1 MSNAKPSVNPRQR
14 MSVLVIDDQ
23 PAILDFFREVL
34 TAENVNCQT
43 AANGREG
50 LAKLSE
56 RPFDIV
62 FLDLVM
68 PEIDGQSLMSII
80 HQKYPGLSVVIISV
94 QDDENVIN
102 EMMAL
107 GAKAY
112 LVKPLTA
119 GEILDVVRSAQK
131 HRTVFEMDAALLDS
145 GEPT

>member
-1 MSNAKPSVNPRQR
+1 MA
-14 MSVLVIDDQ
+14 VLVIDDQ

-34 TAENVNCQT
+34 TAENIYCQT
-43 AANGREG
+43 ASSGREG

-68 PEIDGQSLMSII
+68 PGIDGQSIMALIRR
-80 HQKYPGLSVVIISV
+80 KYPHLSVVIISV

-119 GEILDVVRSAQK
+119 GEILEVVRSAQQ
-131 HRTVFEMDAALLDS
+131 HRTVFEMDAASLDS
-145 GEPT
+145 GPPE